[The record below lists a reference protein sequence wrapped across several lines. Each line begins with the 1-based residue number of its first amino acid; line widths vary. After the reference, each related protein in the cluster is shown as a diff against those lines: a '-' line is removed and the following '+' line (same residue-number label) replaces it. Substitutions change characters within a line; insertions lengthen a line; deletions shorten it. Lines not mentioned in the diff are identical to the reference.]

1 MWFIYFFAIA
11 NTRKFLWFLYTKKW
25 FEKIFFIL
33 LFITNGLINR
43 RVFFALYRCRSTRKL
58 NKGICSFYESRCKPR
73 AISKNWLV
81 LWPRIGQR
89 HGRLYVRANEHTST
103 SRGGTS
109 SLIGQS
115 PCERKK
121 PRTKT
126 VDRLFCYVARDHQ
139 EGEMYMHVQDVSI
152 SSFVYLSAN

>member
-1 MWFIYFFAIA
+1 MWFIYFFCDSQ
-11 NTRKFLWFLYTKKW
+11 YTK
-25 FEKIFFIL
+25 IFMIFIYQKMIRENI
-33 LFITNGLINR
+33 FYIAFHYERINR
-43 RVFFALYRCRSTRKL
+43 RIFFALYRCRSTRKL

-121 PRTKT
+121 LRTKT

-139 EGEMYMHVQDVSI
+139 EEEMYMHVQDVSI
-152 SSFVYLSAN
+152 SSSVYLSAN